1 MCERNPR
8 RSALRAVD
16 PEIARAVDAET
27 RRQQEH
33 LGLIASENHCS
44 AAVREATGSVLTD
57 KYAEGYPG
65 ERYYGGCECVDAVE
79 KLAVARAKELFGAEH
94 ANVQPHAGS
103 QANMAVYI
111 AMLRPGA
118 KILGM
123 SLAHGGH
130 LTHGHSRNFSGQLY
144 EVVSYGVEESTGL
157 IDYDQVHK
165 MALQQNPALIIAG
178 ASSYSRTIDFE
189 AFSDIAQE
197 VGAYLMADIAHIAG
211 LVAAGVHPAPL
222 PYADFVTGTTHK
234 TLRGPRG
241 AFILCREEFAG
252 RIDSAVMPGVQ
263 GGPFMHAIAA
273 KAVAFGQAMKPE
285 FREYQRETVA
295 NARAMAEVMIE
306 RGLPVVSGGTD
317 NHMFLLDLTGNGM
330 SGQEALNLLALAN
343 ITVNKNTIP
352 NDPRKP
358 SKASGIRIGTPA
370 VTTRGLKEA
379 ECREVAHWIADVL
392 TAGNPEETAR
402 AIRPHVLE
410 LCKAYPLPDDR

>member
-1 MCERNPR
+1 MCESEAGRA
-8 RSALRAVD
+8 ALRALD
-16 PEIARAVDAET
+16 PQVAEAVAAEA
-27 RRQQEH
+27 RRQQQH
-33 LGLIASENHCS
+33 LGLIASENHCG
-44 AAVREATGSVLTD
+44 AAIREATGSVLTD
-57 KYAEGYPG
+57 KYAEGYPD
-65 ERYYGGCECVDAVE
+65 ERYYGGCEVVDVVE
-79 KLAVARAKELFGAEH
+79 RLAAQRARQLFDAEH

-118 KILGM
+118 KVLGM

-130 LTHGHSRNFSGQLY
+130 LTHGHSRNFSGQIY
-144 EVVSYGVEESTGL
+144 EVVSYGIEQGTGL
-157 IDYDQVHK
+157 IDYDQVHR

-189 AFSDIAQE
+189 AFNDIAQE

-211 LVAAGVHPAPL
+211 LVAAGVHPSPL
-222 PYADFVTGTTHK
+222 PHADFVTGTTHK

-241 AFILCREEFAG
+241 AFVLCRQEFAG

-273 KAVAFGQAMKPE
+273 KAVAFGQAMRPE
-285 FREYQRETVA
+285 FKQYQQQVVA
-295 NARAMAEVMIE
+295 TSRAMARVMIE

-317 NHMFLLDLTGNGM
+317 THMFLVDLTGNGM
-330 SGQEALNLLALAN
+330 SGREALHLLAAAN

-358 SKASGIRIGTPA
+358 TETSGIRIGTPA
-370 VTTRGLKEA
+370 ITTRGLREE
-379 ECREVAHWIADVL
+379 ECRKIAHWIADIL
-392 TAGNPEETAR
+392 TARDPEEEAG
-402 AIRPHVLE
+402 ALRPRVLE
-410 LCKAYPLPDDR
+410 MCEAHPIPD